1 MSRFQPPFY
10 YDNTVQLLK
19 KAMRLETLTVGAIGL
34 ASHAD
39 GFGGVAFPKFLGE
52 LLFELGVSERHEM
65 VQLLRD
71 VEGAGW
77 TQIVPFL
84 SPPNEKWPT
93 WLNDS
98 SVRFG
103 NLYRTR
109 NNDSIDFQ
117 TTPSIISG
125 ECSAVAFPVIE
136 DILKRVPANTTIHLV
151 VVNTLQD
158 GYFTEE
164 SWGTF
169 VRKQRLQNVD
179 FYRISK
185 GSTLQGIEGM
195 PNQSTS
201 TMTTADKL
209 VLFIEREKN

>member
-1 MSRFQPPFY
+1 MLFCGAATTGRHAVALDHDGSLPNVFNEPLCSVMSRFQPPFY

-109 NNDSIDFQ
+109 N
-117 TTPSIISG
+117 
-125 ECSAVAFPVIE
+125 
-136 DILKRVPANTTIHLV
+136 H
-151 VVNTLQD
+151 
-158 GYFTEE
+158 
-164 SWGTF
+164 
-169 VRKQRLQNVD
+169 
-179 FYRISK
+179 
-185 GSTLQGIEGM
+185 
-195 PNQSTS
+195 
-201 TMTTADKL
+201 
-209 VLFIEREKN
+209 ERR